1 MWCFLCIACQKKK
14 TKRKE
19 KKGVKLQALYFYSPD
34 LTSLIK
40 FKNLKLASLWNAKEH
55 GRAFRKALSSS
66 GDSSGEQTKML
77 NIRGYFKHIKWSI
90 TGQGGEGGRK
100 RDFFLRLTLPSPTHH
115 PPPPKIYSCIHA
127 GVHMKF
133 QILRKHITTGTK
145 SADFE
150 RNDY

>member
-1 MWCFLCIACQKKK
+1 MSNVVFFVHSLSKKNKKK

-77 NIRGYFKHIKWSI
+77 NIRGYFKHIK
-90 TGQGGEGGRK
+90 
-100 RDFFLRLTLPSPTHH
+100 
-115 PPPPKIYSCIHA
+115 
-127 GVHMKF
+127 
-133 QILRKHITTGTK
+133 
-145 SADFE
+145 
-150 RNDY
+150 

>member
-1 MWCFLCIACQKKK
+1 MWYFLCIACQKKK
-14 TKRKE
+14 KKTKQKE

-77 NIRGYFKHIKWSI
+77 NIRGYFKHIK
-90 TGQGGEGGRK
+90 
-100 RDFFLRLTLPSPTHH
+100 
-115 PPPPKIYSCIHA
+115 
-127 GVHMKF
+127 
-133 QILRKHITTGTK
+133 
-145 SADFE
+145 
-150 RNDY
+150 

>member
-1 MWCFLCIACQKKK
+1 MWCFLCIACQKKTKKK

-66 GDSSGEQTKML
+66 GDSSEEQTKML
-77 NIRGYFKHIKWSI
+77 NIRGYFKHIK
-90 TGQGGEGGRK
+90 
-100 RDFFLRLTLPSPTHH
+100 
-115 PPPPKIYSCIHA
+115 
-127 GVHMKF
+127 
-133 QILRKHITTGTK
+133 
-145 SADFE
+145 
-150 RNDY
+150 

>member
-1 MWCFLCIACQKKK
+1 MWCFFYIACQKKTKKK

-77 NIRGYFKHIKWSI
+77 NIRGYFKHIK
-90 TGQGGEGGRK
+90 
-100 RDFFLRLTLPSPTHH
+100 
-115 PPPPKIYSCIHA
+115 
-127 GVHMKF
+127 
-133 QILRKHITTGTK
+133 
-145 SADFE
+145 
-150 RNDY
+150 

>member
-1 MWCFLCIACQKKK
+1 MWCFFYIACQKKTKKK

-55 GRAFRKALSSS
+55 GKAFRKALSSS

-77 NIRGYFKHIKWSI
+77 NIRGYFKHIK
-90 TGQGGEGGRK
+90 
-100 RDFFLRLTLPSPTHH
+100 
-115 PPPPKIYSCIHA
+115 
-127 GVHMKF
+127 
-133 QILRKHITTGTK
+133 
-145 SADFE
+145 
-150 RNDY
+150 

>member
-1 MWCFLCIACQKKK
+1 MWCFLCIACQKKKKKK

-55 GRAFRKALSSS
+55 GKAFRKALSSS

-77 NIRGYFKHIKWSI
+77 NIRGYFKHIK
-90 TGQGGEGGRK
+90 
-100 RDFFLRLTLPSPTHH
+100 
-115 PPPPKIYSCIHA
+115 
-127 GVHMKF
+127 
-133 QILRKHITTGTK
+133 
-145 SADFE
+145 
-150 RNDY
+150 

>member
-1 MWCFLCIACQKKK
+1 M
-14 TKRKE
+14 KR

-77 NIRGYFKHIKWSI
+77 NIRGYFKHIKQSI
-90 TGQGGEGGRK
+90 TGQGGGGGGRERGISEVVLEK
-100 RDFFLRLTLPSPTHH
+100 VTVSDNFIKLPLQLFYYCFKTNPSFPHQ
-115 PPPPKIYSCIHA
+115 PPPPPP
-127 GVHMKF
+127 
-133 QILRKHITTGTK
+133 HIDI
-145 SADFE
+145 SAYMLVFT
-150 RNDY
+150 